1 MHKDQS
7 AKSLD
12 GQTAQSL
19 PPRHLEPSEARRGGA
34 GMEGGPPRSLSG
46 GSSPAGCSELYVGYL
61 PVPPTYLR
69 FLRTA
74 APVLAMLFVAGAVAW
89 AISYRSPGTGVWDTA
104 QVREFTGVIHAR
116 PYAMIHTTD
125 VDGSPRSMLLV
136 QEGKHGA
143 AEIGAAF
150 DGKQTRVR
158 GFVLERDGHRI
169 LELSGSPERVVS
181 DASMEMDPSLRC
193 EPAGRVTL
201 RGEIIDPKCYF
212 GAMKPGEGKVHKEC
226 ATLCIAG
233 GIPPMFLVRK
243 NGSAPDYYLIADHDG
258 NGAGPAILPYVADPV
273 EVSAEL
279 EQCGDLRILKLDPA
293 ALRRL

>member
-1 MHKDQS
+1 MHKDQP
-7 AKSLD
+7 AKTLNE
-12 GQTAQSL
+12 QTARSL
-19 PPRHLEPSEARRGGA
+19 PPCQGGI
-34 GMEGGPPRSLSG
+34 GGGPPLSLSVRPSNAG
-46 GSSPAGCSELYVGYL
+46 GNELYVGYL

-74 APVLAMLFVAGAVAW
+74 APVLAMLFAAGAVAW
-89 AISYRSPGTGVWDTA
+89 AVSYRSPGKGVWDTS
-104 QVREFTGVIHAR
+104 QLREFTGIIQAR
-116 PYAMIHTTD
+116 PYGMIRMVED
-125 VDGSPRSMLLV
+125 DGSPHTMLLV

-150 DGKQTRVR
+150 DGKQARVR
-158 GFVLERDGHRI
+158 GFVLERDGHRL
-169 LELSGSPERVVS
+169 LELSGTPELAVS
-181 DASMEMDPSLRC
+181 DGSMETAPSLRC

-243 NGSAPDYYLIADHDG
+243 AGDVPDYYLIGDPGG
-258 NGAGPAILPYVADPV
+258 NAAGRAILPYVADQV
-273 EVSAEL
+273 EVSGEV
-279 EQCGDLRILKLDPA
+279 EHCGDLRILKLDPA
-293 ALRRL
+293 AIRRL